1 MSQRIEQILEV
12 IEEVREQFTLAHR
25 SVSHMRVRAV
35 ASVASRRGITEQTVR
50 DTFRRQLS
58 PDIEGTAAFDKLLED
73 WLVHDS
79 DELKKILLR
88 DASDRKDKD
97 DIELINNAFYK
108 ASEGDILLAQEY
120 GYDPN
125 EETFKEGKLQLRLH
139 LVNERNR
146 RLVIHAKEKW
156 NREQNGRVVCS
167 VCSFSFPETYG
178 QVGVGFVEAHHI
190 QPISSL
196 TPYTIVS
203 LDDIVP
209 VCSNC
214 HSMLHRHRPWLTVE
228 QLRTIVSDQRKRC
241 EGSSRGC

>member
-12 IEEVREQFTLAHR
+12 IEEVGDQFQNATGYQ
-25 SVSHMRVRAV
+25 SVSHMRIRAV
-35 ASVASRRGITEQTVR
+35 ASVANRRGIANQTVL
-50 DTFRRQLS
+50 DKFIRQLQ
-58 PDIEGTAAFDKLLED
+58 PDIKVAADFDRCLED
-73 WLVHDS
+73 WLVDDS
-79 DELKKILLR
+79 PELKNIVLK
-88 DASDRKDKD
+88 RKVHHQDV
-97 DIELINNAFYK
+97 ELISKAFYK
-108 ASEGDILLAQEY
+108 APEPDILLAQEY

>member
-1 MSQRIEQILEV
+1 MSQKIEQILEV
-12 IEEVREQFTLAHR
+12 IEEVREQFQSTPGYH
-25 SVSHMRVRAV
+25 SVKGMRIRAGH
-35 ASVASRRGITEQTVR
+35 SVASRRGITNQTVLSKFI
-50 DTFRRQLS
+50 TQLR
-58 PDIEGTAAFDKLLED
+58 PDVKCADDFDKLLEK
-73 WLVHDS
+73 WLVYDS
-79 DELKKILLR
+79 DELKNIILKHK
-88 DASDRKDKD
+88 SDRQDV
-97 DIELINNAFYK
+97 ELINRAFYK
-108 ASEGDILLAQEY
+108 APEADILLAQEF

-125 EETFKEGKLQLRLH
+125 EGSFKEGKLQLRLH
-139 LVNERNR
+139 LTKERNR
-146 RLVIHAKEKW
+146 RLTIRAKEMW
-156 NREQNGRVVCS
+156 NRKQNGRVVCS

-178 QVGVGFVEAHHI
+178 QLGVGFVEAHHI

-228 QLRTIVSDQRKRC
+228 QLHTIVSDQRKRS

>member
-1 MSQRIEQILEV
+1 MSERIKQILEV
-12 IEEVREQFTLAHR
+12 IEKVREQFQSTPGYH
-25 SVSHMRVRAV
+25 SVKGMRIRAGH
-35 ASVASRRGITEQTVR
+35 SVASRRGITNQTVLPKFI
-50 DTFRRQLS
+50 TQLR
-58 PDIEGTAAFDKLLED
+58 PDVKCADDFDKLLEK
-73 WLVHDS
+73 WLVYDS
-79 DELKKILLR
+79 DELKNIVLK
-88 DASDRKDKD
+88 RKVDHQD
-97 DIELINNAFYK
+97 VELITKAFYK

-139 LVNERNR
+139 LVKERNR

-196 TPYTIVS
+196 TPHTIVS

-228 QLRTIVSDQRKRC
+228 QLRTIVSDQRKRS